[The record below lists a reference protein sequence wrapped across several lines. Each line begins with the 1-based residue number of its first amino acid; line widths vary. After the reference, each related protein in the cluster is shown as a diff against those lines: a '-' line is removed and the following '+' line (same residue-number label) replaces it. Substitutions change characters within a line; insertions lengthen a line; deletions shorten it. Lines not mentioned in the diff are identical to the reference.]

1 MTRARMLILIVAA
14 CGAEGSTDVQTSLFV
29 ERPYIEIAAGAPVA
43 VGTPVMAC
51 AGSERT
57 RAAPVSGLIPGG
69 SFDERSTSHP
79 TNVTIEATPASR
91 VRVVPTPDGS
101 CALLTPTSAGEI
113 EVRFEGTIEGRES
126 EASMSFRA
134 VDAELRGEWVTTAD
148 PLLAGEQVEARV
160 WAESGGTR
168 VVTAAAGVALP
179 PRVTTD
185 VLGDLRLT
193 LTFDATPG
201 ALGGVLDERRV
212 LERAESVT
220 SRLTDDPEGKALV
233 VELHVG
239 ERALAVGEHE
249 VTIHTPERCTTQSE
263 AGPTDAPETTT
274 HGGNIPLRARENA
287 PEGACEMKIVTTYAE
302 QRYEHEASVEL
313 GTLD

>member
-1 MTRARMLILIVAA
+1 MTRALMLVLVVAA
-14 CGAEGSTDVQTSLFV
+14 CGPEGSTDVQTSLFV
-29 ERPYIEIAAGAPVA
+29 EQPFIEIATGSPVA

-79 TNVTIEATPASR
+79 TNVTIEATPANR
-91 VRVVPTPDGS
+91 VRVAPNSDGS

-113 EVRFEGTIEGRES
+113 EVSFEGTIEGRES
-126 EASMSFRA
+126 EASVSFLA
-134 VDAELRGEWVTTAD
+134 ADAELRGEWVTTAD
-148 PLLAGEQVEARV
+148 PLLAGESVQVRV

-168 VVTAAAGVALP
+168 VVTSAASVELP
-179 PRVTTD
+179 PGANTD
-185 VLGDLRLT
+185 VMSDLRLEIS
-193 LTFDATPG
+193 FDATPD
-201 ALGGVLDERRV
+201 ALREVVGERRV
-212 LERAESVT
+212 LERAESVS
-220 SRLTDDPEGKALV
+220 SRLSDGPDGKALV

-239 ERALAVGEHE
+239 DRVLAIGEHE
-249 VTIHTPERCTTQSE
+249 VTIQTPERCTTQSE

-274 HGGNIPLRARENA
+274 HAGTIPLRARENA
-287 PEGACEMKIVTTYAE
+287 PEGACEMKIVTTYFG

-313 GTLD
+313 